1 MCLPK
6 HFPYGVWR
14 STRVRLSVITQHK
27 RTHMACAV
35 RCGAT
40 ASQPASKC
48 EHAKPTSRIL
58 YAHAH
63 AHTPEH
69 LDRTRHG
76 DQQQQQQ
83 QQLRRTRAPTHT
95 IARRHRA
102 ALSSE
107 SILHFMVLGDNNI
120 IAPNANAKTTHTR
133 CVRRVGMMSEEMIP
147 KSGLHAS
154 TSTCAACDAQPGNN
168 RWQTER

>member
-1 MCLPK
+1 MLHINRAFERTRRANRAFMCLPK
-6 HFPYGVWR
+6 HFPYGVWL

-83 QQLRRTRAPTHT
+83 QQLRRTRAPAHPRTQSHADTAPRSPRRAYYILWCSVIIILLRQMRTLRQRTHV
-95 IARRHRA
+95 A
-102 ALSSE
+102 
-107 SILHFMVLGDNNI
+107 
-120 IAPNANAKTTHTR
+120 
-133 CVRRVGMMSEEMIP
+133 
-147 KSGLHAS
+147 
-154 TSTCAACDAQPGNN
+154 CAV
-168 RWQTER
+168 WE